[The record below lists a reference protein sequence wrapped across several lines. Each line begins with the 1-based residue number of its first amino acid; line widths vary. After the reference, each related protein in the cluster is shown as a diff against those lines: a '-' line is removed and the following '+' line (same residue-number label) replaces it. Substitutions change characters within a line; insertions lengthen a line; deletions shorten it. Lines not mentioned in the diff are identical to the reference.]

1 MTKEERFIKIDTCQK
16 CEFNGH
22 SSNGKE
28 FIFICSN
35 PIHKDIET
43 RLIRIGEKSYPITS
57 KGKIHSDNVIPE
69 WCKLNEDVK

>member
-1 MTKEERFIKIDTCQK
+1 MTKEERYIKIDTCKK
-16 CEFNGH
+16 CNFSGH

-43 RLIRIGEKSYPITS
+43 QKIRIGDKFFPITA
-57 KGKIHSDNVIPE
+57 KGKNHVDNLIPK
-69 WCKLNEDVK
+69 WCKLLKV